1 MALMEEIK
9 NVKNNIEKIQDRI
22 LKNEINLQNSISS
35 TLEEYIMELRTN
47 NLRRAKK
54 RFYQRQILND
64 KIFLEKEETKLEK
77 LEEDWKE
84 IEKNRW
90 RQLLPEIL
98 YQQIFAQNRIN

>member
-1 MALMEEIK
+1 M
-9 NVKNNIEKIQDRI
+9 Q
-22 LKNEINLQNSISS
+22 
-35 TLEEYIMELRTN
+35 
-47 NLRRAKK
+47 KK

-98 YQQIFAQNRIN
+98 YQQIFAQNRVN

>member
-1 MALMEEIK
+1 M
-9 NVKNNIEKIQDRI
+9 Q
-22 LKNEINLQNSISS
+22 
-35 TLEEYIMELRTN
+35 
-47 NLRRAKK
+47 KK

-64 KIFLEKEETKLEK
+64 KLFLEKEETKLEK

-98 YQQIFAQNRIN
+98 YQQIFAQNRVN